1 MQRKELEQIKAEAE
15 RFILKVDEAVANMD
29 AVALTGSSYEQKDDG
44 SYAWVKNGKLRPT
57 DDLSMV
63 PKYSGN
69 VRRASMDLT
78 RALADLR
85 RP

>member
-1 MQRKELEQIKAEAE
+1 MRRSDLERIKAEAE
-15 RFILKVDEAVANMD
+15 RFILKVDEAVAQMD
-29 AVALTGSSYEQKDDG
+29 AYCLDRRSLVQDDNG
-44 SYAWVKNGKLRPT
+44 MTAWVRTGKLAPG
-57 DDLSMV
+57 DYLSWV